1 MQSGQYLDLLGRHAQ
16 QLQAMRIL
24 TRRDMDRWEAVARK
38 VERMAAINQT
48 RRYPVSGWSPESGGD
63 MPIPTDRKTI
73 VPAVETQL
81 TRADRDLLLWWD
93 DSVWTVDGVLNL
105 PADPVVGDT
114 LWFALWPK
122 GTVYIRPA
130 RNHGIYAPVPT
141 HFPPP
146 SGLANKRLCIGYWF
160 DDTVAGVAPHY
171 YSDQI
176 SIAALY
182 STIAMTWLVMTY
194 TGETEQVPIGY
205 NDVGVGG
212 PGPNPNPGDGNGFY
226 YDLGIDTLVYAPI
239 TMWTVWRVRG
249 RVPGIHTWKG
259 DDFPY

>member
-1 MQSGQYLDLLGRHAQ
+1 
-16 QLQAMRIL
+16 MRFL
-24 TRRDMDRWEAVARK
+24 SKQDMDRLEAVTRK
-38 VERMAAINQT
+38 VERMAAINQA
-48 RRYPVSGWSPESGGD
+48 RRNMVNGWSPGSDSD
-63 MPIPTDRKTI
+63 MPLPTDRKTI
-73 VPAVETQL
+73 VPATETQL
-81 TRADRDLLLWWD
+81 TRSDRDLLLWWD
-93 DSVWTVDGVLNL
+93 DSAGTVDGVLKL
-105 PADPVVGDT
+105 PTDPVVGDT

-130 RNHGIYAPVPT
+130 RNHGIYAPIPT
-141 HFPPP
+141 AFPPP
-146 SGLANKRLCIGYWF
+146 SGLAGKRLVIGYWF

-194 TGETEQVPIGY
+194 TGEAEQVPIGY
-205 NDVGVGG
+205 VDVGGD
-212 PGPNPNPGDGNGFY
+212 PNPIPGDGNGFY
-226 YDLGIDTLVYAPI
+226 YDRGIDTLVYAPI